1 MKSFKIAYLPIG
13 VPTFHLEIVTRTVE
27 EGWEPHYA
35 VIYGDA
41 AAELEILARMLD
53 MEVLRF

>member
-1 MKSFKIAYLPIG
+1 MKLDGCAE
-13 VPTFHLEIVTRTVE
+13 EIVKRTVE

-41 AAELEILARMLD
+41 AEELEILGHMLNIPV
-53 MEVLRF
+53 ERL